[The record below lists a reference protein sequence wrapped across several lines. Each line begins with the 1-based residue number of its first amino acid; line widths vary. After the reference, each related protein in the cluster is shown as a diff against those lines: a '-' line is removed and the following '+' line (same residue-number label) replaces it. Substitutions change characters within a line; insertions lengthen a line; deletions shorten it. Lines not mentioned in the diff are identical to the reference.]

1 MKKLARS
8 EDGLSL
14 VELLA
19 VLAISSII
27 ILFISTIH
35 IFIQNQYNSQS
46 TEVKELTDVTVAMRA
61 ITKDIR
67 SAEGIIDSENPKEL
81 ILVFEEGNVSYLFEN
96 ETLKKNGTSYIY
108 ELEDFEAVYN
118 DPNIQLKIVSQSGK
132 EAKTEIVL
140 RKGDES
146 NEQ

>member
-1 MKKLARS
+1 MKKLARK

-67 SAEGIIDSENPKEL
+67 STEGIINSENPQEIRL
-81 ILVFEEGNVSYLFEN
+81 DIRDETISYLFEN
-96 ETLKKNGTSYIY
+96 ETLKKNGVPYIY
-108 ELEDFEAVYN
+108 ELEDFEV
-118 DPNIQLKIVSQSGK
+118 IQDDDSKIRLKIVSKSGK
-132 EAKTEIVL
+132 KVETEIVI
-140 RKGDES
+140 RKGG
-146 NEQ
+146 

>member
-1 MKKLARS
+1 MKKLARK

-27 ILFISTIH
+27 ILFISTVH

-46 TEVKELTDVTVAMRA
+46 TEVKELTDITIAMRA

-67 SAEGIIDSENPKEL
+67 SANKIEKSENPKEITIVL
-81 ILVFEEGNVSYLFEN
+81 DEGPISYIFEN
-96 ETLKKNGTSYIY
+96 ETLKRNGAPYIY
-108 ELEDFEAVYN
+108 ELEDFEAIYN
-118 DPNIQLKIVSQSGK
+118 QPYIQLKIV
-132 EAKTEIVL
+132 
-140 RKGDES
+140 
-146 NEQ
+146 

>member
-1 MKKLARS
+1 MKKLAKS

-27 ILFISTIH
+27 LLFISTVH

-46 TEVKELTDVTVAMRA
+46 TEVKELTDVTIAMRA

-67 SAEGIIDSENPKEL
+67 SANKIEESENPQEITIVL
-81 ILVFEEGNVSYLFEN
+81 DEGPVSYLFEN
-96 ETLKKNGTSYIY
+96 ETLKRNGAHYVY
-108 ELEDFEAVYN
+108 DLEDFEAVYD
-118 DPNIQLKIVSQSGK
+118 DPKVQLKI
-132 EAKTEIVL
+132 
-140 RKGDES
+140 
-146 NEQ
+146 